1 MKVGALISIVF
12 PFLLHLRCLRF
23 TKCNLHVV
31 FSYVFLSITLDIQ
44 TNECLENNG
53 GCWQDKAANIT
64 ACKVPPVVLGLFF
77 ENLDYQFVLF

>member
-1 MKVGALISIVF
+1 MYF
-12 PFLLHLRCLRF
+12 F
-23 TKCNLHVV
+23 
-31 FSYVFLSITLDIQ
+31 YITLDIQ
-44 TNECLENNG
+44 INECLENNG